1 MKRKILQIISAKVNS
16 GHKMRINME
25 ERISPGENKGILIQL
40 KFEQELDRINTDS
53 NSKEGLP
60 LSSLQ
65 AQGVKYV

>member
-25 ERISPGENKGILIQL
+25 QGISPGESKRILIQL

-53 NSKEGLP
+53 NTRMDS
-60 LSSLQ
+60 LSPPCRHRE
-65 AQGVKYV
+65 